1 MTAKKKESVWLAF
14 KFLCFS
20 ISAGIIQTL
29 LFTLLNETMSW
40 SYWPSYLISLIASVI
55 WNFTFNRNFT
65 FKSAN
70 NVPKAM
76 GLVLLY
82 YAIFTPLSL
91 WWGQTM
97 ADAHINEYIVFAFTL
112 IVNFVTEFLY
122 QRFVVYKNS
131 INTNKRALRQQ
142 ELNVTTQQ

>member
-1 MTAKKKESVWLAF
+1 MTDKKKAGMWLAF

-91 WWGQTM
+91 WWGQAM

-112 IVNFVTEFLY
+112 VVNFVTEFLY